1 MMIEIR
7 DISMEDYYDEGTDGC
22 ANWPCLQISVQM
34 RISRLS
40 SGKDSALGLFLW
52 VILTYDPGERDS
64 HSLATSC

>member
-1 MMIEIR
+1 MIYRRE
-7 DISMEDYYDEGTDGC
+7 ISMEEFFSEGIDGR
-22 ANWPCLQISVQM
+22 ANWLCLQISVQM

-64 HSLATSC
+64 PSLAMSC